1 MPFDVLSNI
10 AFLCNQ
16 DAVFTQRPDEEISER
31 TKDQHSSSGTNYNF
45 KCKFFV
51 MRENDNSKRSDIE
64 KHLTIKNC
72 GSTFLKNI
80 LRFKN

>member
-1 MPFDVLSNI
+1 MPYDVLSNI

-16 DAVFTQRPDEEISER
+16 DAFFTQRPDEEISER

-45 KCKFFV
+45 KCKFVV
-51 MRENDNSKRSDIE
+51 MRDNTKRSDTE
-64 KHLTIKNC
+64 KHLTAKNC
-72 GSTFLKNI
+72 SCMFLKNI